1 MLCQLARKGWNVPKV
16 EDQAV
21 PQLDWLV
28 HELIFRNH
36 GPRHSIPGNPQV
48 LPIYNSRNGPR
59 SVLIWIG
66 GVDGPSRR

>member
-1 MLCQLARKGWNVPKV
+1 MLCRLARKGWDVSKV

-36 GPRHSIPGNPQV
+36 GSRHSIPGNPQI
-48 LPIYNSRNGPR
+48 LPICNSRNGLR

-66 GVDGPSRR
+66 GVDDPSRR